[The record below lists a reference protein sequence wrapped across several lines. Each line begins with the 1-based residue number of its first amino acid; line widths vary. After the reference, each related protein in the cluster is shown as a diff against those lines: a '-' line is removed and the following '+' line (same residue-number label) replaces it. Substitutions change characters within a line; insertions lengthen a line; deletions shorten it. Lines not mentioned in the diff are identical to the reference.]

1 MGRGCMAMATELSR
15 IQPLLAFAAG
25 HLDEDLSLTALAGKS
40 GLSPFHLHRVFCAAA
55 GETPKQFTLRLR
67 LDRAAVLLLTT
78 NDSVLDVAIACGF
91 ASHEVF
97 CRAFRGRFG
106 MRPRAYRTRGFEGD
120 PPTHQKQEHAAAV
133 ARTGPC
139 LRFFHSTTHKETMPY
154 SITRKEIAPQPV
166 LVVERRVKPSEIAA
180 TLAEGLGLVFRH
192 GQRAGVAF
200 AGQPFT
206 RYVEWGPGMMTMQA
220 GMPIA
225 APGTTEG
232 DVRAETLPGGPV
244 ATTIHSGAYD
254 KLTEAHAALQVWIE
268 EQGFRSAGA
277 PWEVYVTDPADY
289 PDPADWKTEI
299 FWPIKP
305 R

>member
-1 MGRGCMAMATELSR
+1 MIRSVLAVIAGIAALTVTSFAIEALADPLLMGMFPQALPTRAAIGQNLPASLFLYVYTALCVAFGGYVTAWVARRAPVGHALIMGVVQTGLTLAGDVFPERTSPAAKLDCRAGHDDSVRMGRGCMAMATELSR

-154 SITRKEIAPQPV
+154 SITRKEIAPRPV
-166 LVVERRVKPSEIAA
+166 LVSSS
-180 TLAEGLGLVFRH
+180 
-192 GQRAGVAF
+192 
-200 AGQPFT
+200 
-206 RYVEWGPGMMTMQA
+206 
-220 GMPIA
+220 
-225 APGTTEG
+225 
-232 DVRAETLPGGPV
+232 GG
-244 ATTIHSGAYD
+244 
-254 KLTEAHAALQVWIE
+254 
-268 EQGFRSAGA
+268 
-277 PWEVYVTDPADY
+277 
-289 PDPADWKTEI
+289 
-299 FWPIKP
+299 
-305 R
+305 